1 MLFRDIISKELN
13 TNIKIKQLYYSLN
26 NSVSRDIGVS
36 QLPNPIIVSNSKTY
50 NTGYYISILG

>member
-26 NSVSRDIGVS
+26 NSVSRDNGFS
-36 QLPNPIIVSNSKTY
+36 QPPNPIIVSNSKTY